1 MTFTTMNLTG
11 ERVLVRGTDLTGK
24 DGETVL
30 DSSQWNEVNRHR
42 NVAEAGKDFDA
53 EVDNFFAPL
62 LRAAEKFETAREGRD
77 EDPIAKFV
85 LHEGTPS
92 VQGREEIAVH
102 LNKDSIVL
110 RLIERGDTDRLV
122 WVGDSLEVLEVLPG
136 TSTASVVPQQRGVE
150 PHDFEVEDGGEPTE
164 G

>member
-11 ERVLVRGTDLTGK
+11 ERVLVRGTDVTGK

-42 NVAEAGKDFDA
+42 GVAEASADFDA

-62 LRAAEKFETAREGRD
+62 LRAAEKFETARAGRD

-85 LHEGTPS
+85 IHEGTPA
-92 VQGREEIAVH
+92 VEGREEIAVH

-136 TSTASVVPQQRGVE
+136 TSTSGIVPQQRGTE
-150 PHDFEVEDGGEPTE
+150 PHEPEINE

>member
-150 PHDFEVEDGGEPTE
+150 PHELGEGDSE
-164 G
+164 S